1 MNSEIV
7 HRHGSKAV
15 YESKSEDARLSCV
28 FEDDGATGYFYVL
41 DHSDG
46 AAQPIKDAVSIYEV
60 SPTYEQQHTV
70 EFRWS
75 ADGRRCGFLL
85 DDRFEAFVD
94 FDTKSVMAKS
104 NFPPLSLWTQ
114 EPRPKWTGSVAAQLD
129 EAP

>member
-1 MNSEIV
+1 MNSGII

-15 YESKSEDARLSCV
+15 YESKSPDESLSCV

-41 DHSDG
+41 EHADA

-60 SPTYEQQHTV
+60 SPTYQQQHAV

-94 FDTKSVMAKS
+94 FDTKAVTAKS

-114 EPRPKWTGSVAAQLD
+114 EPREKWTDAVIGQLD
-129 EAP
+129 KAS